1 MTSEIRIQELAV
13 QLREKRGRR
22 GLREIAQEIG
32 DVSASTLSRVEKGK
46 VPDLDT
52 FIRICRWLDV
62 SPDRFI
68 IGGEHN
74 SEQDTTSKEV
84 EDSVDNAQTLTVH
97 LRADRTL
104 EPKTAKALAHLIQLA
119 YDAIERGEIEVNE
132 E

>member
-1 MTSEIRIQELAV
+1 MTSEIRIQELAI
-13 QLREKRGRR
+13 QLREKRGTR
-22 GLREIAQEIG
+22 GLRETAQEIG

-68 IGGEHN
+68 IGVEHN
-74 SEQDTTSKEV
+74 SEQDNASREV
-84 EDSVDNAQTLTVH
+84 GDSTENTQTITVH
-97 LRADRTL
+97 LRAERTL
-104 EPKTAKALAHLIQLA
+104 EPKTAKALGHLIQLA
-119 YDAIERGEIEVNE
+119 YDAIERGEIEVDE